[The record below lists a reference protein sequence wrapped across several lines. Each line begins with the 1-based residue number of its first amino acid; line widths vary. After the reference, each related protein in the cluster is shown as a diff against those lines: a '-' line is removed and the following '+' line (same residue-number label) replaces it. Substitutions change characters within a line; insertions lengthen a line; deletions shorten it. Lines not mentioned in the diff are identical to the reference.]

1 MAANILTIGSKFN
14 PLSFDEMAKPLIM
27 YKQEADKL
35 EEEMNKYE
43 EQGDVIGSLINP
55 TSDIEANKLY
65 TTFKNNAISATNDF
79 YNNGLNSNTRKN
91 LLNLKRNYAEN
102 MTKIQAAYAA
112 REAERKLQTEM
123 RAKDPTMMF
132 SRNANYESL
141 DSYLTGKQPTSIPVS
156 GDYLYQQGL
165 RAGAAA
171 SSRQDISVEA
181 KKELGNTYW
190 RLKTEQGFTDTEAL
204 DYMEKHPMF
213 GTIISTIKAG
223 SNIDKL
229 SPADQEIASKSIIN
243 GFLTGMTDKQDI
255 DFKPVVNV
263 KVNTGTTGTTRS
275 GDSTANFNRFE
286 RVSLPLNANN
296 ASTRELKGKISDAEF
311 AQTLEDVNGIIES
324 PETILQKKENAKEIE
339 NLRKIEEEWG
349 GIPTLA
355 STDSRWSR
363 GGNPAKLLDSNGNEI
378 PLEDIMGEKFTE
390 LSDYGKKVMI
400 GNKTKE
406 LLKAAQEYD
415 RLNKKIKTFTKES
428 KRIEE
433 LQDKY
438 GNLIPND
445 PIESIKTG
453 TQIAQNQSIQDND
466 VITFNTTSESER
478 NNILSNITNKLRL
491 LTDNDISIDKATGG
505 IFKYNSK
512 NEEYEPITEDDYNTY
527 LADKDGN
534 IDLSNFTLGFNFK
547 ALRNGNGIILTKND
561 GKEKVSFTWKGT
573 NESNFSR
580 ELEISDKFTRSFD
593 NDTKPININD
603 LNNEDLVSVLYSGIP
618 ESIKSTGK
626 SLGNGLYGYT
636 FRTNDN
642 DIIKVVYKPSNNEIV
657 QISSMYEEANGNPYS
672 STLRTST
679 LMMSALNLLE
689 SVTGSISKQK

>member
-1 MAANILTIGSKFN
+1 MAANVLTIGSKFN

-35 EEEMNKYE
+35 EEEINKYE

-102 MTKIQAAYAA
+102 MTKIQAAYSA

-123 RAKDPTMMF
+123 RAKDPTVMF

-181 KKELGNTYW
+181 KKALGNTYW
-190 RLKTEQGFTDTEAL
+190 QLKTEQGFTDTEAL
-204 DYMEKHPMF
+204 NYMEKHPMF

-255 DFKPVVNV
+255 DFKPVINV
-263 KVNTGTTGTTRS
+263 KVNTGTTGS
-275 GDSTANFNRFE
+275 GDFTTNFNRFE
-286 RVSLPLNANN
+286 RVSLPSNVNN

-311 AQTLEDVNGIIES
+311 ARNLTYVNGIIES
-324 PETILQKKENAKEIE
+324 PETQVQKGENVEILKQLQEIE
-339 NLRKIEEEWG
+339 NEWG
-349 GIPTLA
+349 GIPTLTSSDGMA
-355 STDSRWSR
+355 PSS
-363 GGNPAKLLDSNGNEI
+363 AKLIDREGNEI
-378 PLEDIMGEKFTE
+378 PLESLLDESQKN
-390 LSDYGKKVMI
+390 LSDSQKKKLI
-400 GNKTKE
+400 RSKTRE
-406 LLKAAQEYD
+406 LVAAAHKYN
-415 RLNKKIKTFTKES
+415 RLSPKIKAFSRES
-428 KRIEE
+428 QRITD

-438 GNLIPND
+438 GTLIPDD
-445 PIESIKTG
+445 PIEGIKIG
-453 TQIAQNQSIQDND
+453 TQIAQNQSILDND

-491 LTDNDISIDKATGG
+491 LTNNDVSIDKATGG

-512 NEEYEPITEDDYNTY
+512 NGEYEPITEDDYSTY

-561 GKEKVSFTWKGT
+561 GKENVSFTWKGT

-603 LNNEDLVSVLYSGIP
+603 LSNEDLVSVLYSGIP

-636 FRTNDN
+636 LRTNDN
-642 DIIKVVYKPSNNEIV
+642 DIIKVVYKPSTNEIV
-657 QISSMYEEANGNPYS
+657 QMSSMYDEASGQAHS
-672 STLRTST
+672 STLRSST

>member
-1 MAANILTIGSKFN
+1 MAANVLTIGSKFN

-35 EEEMNKYE
+35 EEEINKYE

-102 MTKIQAAYAA
+102 MTKIQAAYSA

-123 RAKDPTMMF
+123 RAKDPTVMF

-141 DSYLTGKQPTSIPVS
+141 DSYLTGNQPTSIPVS

-181 KKELGNTYW
+181 KKALGNTYW
-190 RLKTEQGFTDTEAL
+190 QLKTEQGFTDTEAL
-204 DYMEKHPMF
+204 NYMEKHPMF

-275 GDSTANFNRFE
+275 GDSTTNFNRFE
-286 RVSLPLNANN
+286 RVSLPSNVNN

-311 AQTLEDVNGIIES
+311 ARNLTYVNGIIES
-324 PETILQKKENAKEIE
+324 PETQVQKGENVEILKQLQEIE
-339 NLRKIEEEWG
+339 NEWG
-349 GIPTLA
+349 GIPTLTSSDGMA
-355 STDSRWSR
+355 PSS
-363 GGNPAKLLDSNGNEI
+363 AKLIDREGNEI
-378 PLEDIMGEKFTE
+378 PLENLLDESQKN
-390 LSDYGKKVMI
+390 LSDSQKKKLI
-400 GNKTKE
+400 RSKTRE
-406 LLKAAQEYD
+406 LVAAAHKYN
-415 RLNKKIKTFTKES
+415 RLSPKIKAFSRES
-428 KRIEE
+428 QRITD

-438 GNLIPND
+438 GTLIPDD
-445 PIESIKTG
+445 PIEGIKIG
-453 TQIAQNQSIQDND
+453 TQIAQNQSILDND

-491 LTDNDISIDKATGG
+491 LTNNDVSIDKATGG

-512 NEEYEPITEDDYNTY
+512 NGEYEPITEDDYSTY

-561 GKEKVSFTWKGT
+561 GKENVSFTWKGT

-603 LNNEDLVSVLYSGIP
+603 LSNEDLVSVLYSGIP

-636 FRTNDN
+636 LRTNDN
-642 DIIKVVYKPSNNEIV
+642 DIIKVVYKPSTNEIV
-657 QISSMYEEANGNPYS
+657 QMSSMYDEASGQAHS
-672 STLRTST
+672 STLRSST

>member
-1 MAANILTIGSKFN
+1 MAANVLTIGSKFN

-141 DSYLTGKQPTSIPVS
+141 DSYLTGKQPTFIPVS

-181 KKELGNTYW
+181 KKALGNTYW
-190 RLKTEQGFTDTEAL
+190 QLKTEQGFTDTEAL
-204 DYMEKHPMF
+204 NYMEKHPMF

-229 SPADQEIASKSIIN
+229 SPVDQEIASKSIIN

-263 KVNTGTTGTTRS
+263 KVNTGTTGSENSTT
-275 GDSTANFNRFE
+275 NFNRFE
-286 RVSLPLNANN
+286 RVSLPSNVNN
-296 ASTRELKGKISDAEF
+296 ASTRELKGKISDVDF

-324 PETILQKKENAKEIE
+324 PETILQKKENAEEIE
-339 NLRKIEEEWG
+339 KLRKIEEEWG
-349 GIPTLA
+349 GIPTLVSA
-355 STDSRWSR
+355 DSRWSR
-363 GGNPAKLLDSNGNEI
+363 SGSPAKLLDSNGNEI

-438 GNLIPND
+438 SNLIPDD
-445 PIESIKTG
+445 PIESIKIG

-561 GKEKVSFTWKGT
+561 GKENVSCTWKGT

-593 NDTKPININD
+593 NGTKPININD

-636 FRTNDN
+636 LRTNDN

>member
-1 MAANILTIGSKFN
+1 MAANVLTIGSKFN
-14 PLSFDEMAKPLIM
+14 PLSFDEIAKPLIM

-181 KKELGNTYW
+181 KKALGNTYW
-190 RLKTEQGFTDTEAL
+190 QLKTEQGFTDTEAL

-263 KVNTGTTGTTRS
+263 KVNTGTTGSGNPTT
-275 GDSTANFNRFE
+275 NFNRFE
-286 RVSLPLNANN
+286 RVSLPSNVNN

-311 AQTLEDVNGIIES
+311 ARNLTYVNGIIES
-324 PETILQKKENAKEIE
+324 PETQVQKGENVEILKQLQEIE
-339 NLRKIEEEWG
+339 NEWG
-349 GIPTLA
+349 GIPTLTSSDGMA
-355 STDSRWSR
+355 PSS
-363 GGNPAKLLDSNGNEI
+363 AKLIDREGNEI
-378 PLEDIMGEKFTE
+378 PLESLLGESQKN
-390 LSDYGKKVMI
+390 LSDSQKKKLI
-400 GNKTKE
+400 RSKTRE
-406 LLKAAQEYD
+406 LVAAAHKYN
-415 RLNKKIKTFTKES
+415 RLSPKIKAFSRES
-428 KRIEE
+428 QRITE

-438 GNLIPND
+438 GTLIPDD
-445 PIESIKTG
+445 PIESIKIG

-561 GKEKVSFTWKGT
+561 GKENVSFTWKGT

-603 LNNEDLVSVLYSGIP
+603 LSNEDLVSVLYSGIP

-636 FRTNDN
+636 LRTNDN

>member
-1 MAANILTIGSKFN
+1 MAANVLTIGSKFN

-190 RLKTEQGFTDTEAL
+190 RLKTEEGFTDTEAL
-204 DYMEKHPMF
+204 DYMENHPMF

-255 DFKPVVNV
+255 DFKPVINV
-263 KVNTGTTGTTRS
+263 KVNTGTTGSGNPTT
-275 GDSTANFNRFE
+275 NFNRFE
-286 RVSLPLNANN
+286 RVSLPSNVDN
-296 ASTRELKGKISDAEF
+296 ASTRELKEKISDVEF
-311 AQTLEDVNGIIES
+311 ARNLTYVNGIIES
-324 PETILQKKENAKEIE
+324 PETQVQKGENVEILKQLQEIE
-339 NLRKIEEEWG
+339 NEWG
-349 GIPTLA
+349 GIPTLTSSDGMA
-355 STDSRWSR
+355 PSS
-363 GGNPAKLLDSNGNEI
+363 AKLIDREGNEI
-378 PLEDIMGEKFTE
+378 PLESLLDESQKN
-390 LSDYGKKVMI
+390 LSDSQKKKLI
-400 GNKTKE
+400 RSKTRE
-406 LLKAAQEYD
+406 LVAAAHKYN
-415 RLNKKIKTFTKES
+415 RLSPKIKAFSRES
-428 KRIEE
+428 QRITE

-438 GNLIPND
+438 GALIPND
-445 PIESIKTG
+445 PIESIKIG

-491 LTDNDISIDKATGG
+491 LTNNDTSIEKATGG

-561 GKEKVSFTWKGT
+561 GKENVSFTWKGT

-603 LNNEDLVSVLYSGIP
+603 LNNEDLVSVLRSGIP

-636 FRTNDN
+636 LRTNDN

>member
-1 MAANILTIGSKFN
+1 MAANVLTIGSKFN

-35 EEEMNKYE
+35 EEEINKYE

-102 MTKIQAAYAA
+102 MTKIQAAYSA

-123 RAKDPTMMF
+123 RAKDPTVMF

-181 KKELGNTYW
+181 KKALGNTYW
-190 RLKTEQGFTDTEAL
+190 QLKTEQGFTDTEAL
-204 DYMEKHPMF
+204 NYMEKHPMF

-263 KVNTGTTGTTRS
+263 KVNTGTTGSGNSTT
-275 GDSTANFNRFE
+275 NFNRFE
-286 RVSLPLNANN
+286 RVSLPSDVNN

-311 AQTLEDVNGIIES
+311 ARNLTYVNGIIES
-324 PETILQKKENAKEIE
+324 PETQVQKGENVEILKQLQEIE
-339 NLRKIEEEWG
+339 NEWG
-349 GIPTLA
+349 GIPTLTSSDGMA
-355 STDSRWSR
+355 PSS
-363 GGNPAKLLDSNGNEI
+363 AKLIDREGNEI
-378 PLEDIMGEKFTE
+378 PLESLLDESQKN
-390 LSDYGKKVMI
+390 LSDSQKKKLI
-400 GNKTKE
+400 RSKTRE
-406 LLKAAQEYD
+406 LVAAAHKYN
-415 RLNKKIKTFTKES
+415 RLSPKIKAFSRES
-428 KRIEE
+428 QRITD

-438 GNLIPND
+438 GTLIPND
-445 PIESIKTG
+445 PIEGIKIG
-453 TQIAQNQSIQDND
+453 TQIAQNQSIKDND
-466 VITFNTTSESER
+466 VIIFNTTSESER

-491 LTDNDISIDKATGG
+491 LTNNDVSIDKATGG

-512 NEEYEPITEDDYNTY
+512 NEEYEPITEDDYSTY

-561 GKEKVSFTWKGT
+561 GKENVSFTWKGT

-603 LNNEDLVSVLYSGIP
+603 LSNEDLVSVLYSGIP

-636 FRTNDN
+636 LRTNDN

-657 QISSMYEEANGNPYS
+657 QISSMYEEAKGQPYS

>member
-1 MAANILTIGSKFN
+1 MAANVLTIGSKFN

-43 EQGDVIGSLINP
+43 EQGDAIGSLINP

-132 SRNANYESL
+132 SKNANYESL

-165 RAGAAA
+165 RAGASA

-181 KKELGNTYW
+181 KKALGNTYW
-190 RLKTEQGFTDTEAL
+190 QLKTDQGFTDTEAL
-204 DYMEKHPMF
+204 NYMEKDPMF

-255 DFKPVVNV
+255 DFKPVINV
-263 KVNTGTTGTTRS
+263 KVNTGTTGSGNPTT
-275 GDSTANFNRFE
+275 NFNRFE

-296 ASTRELKGKISDAEF
+296 ASTRELKEKISDVEF

-428 KRIEE
+428 KRIEG

-438 GNLIPND
+438 GNLIPDD

-491 LTDNDISIDKATGG
+491 LTNNDISIDKATGG

-561 GKEKVSFTWKGT
+561 GKENVSFTWKGT

-603 LNNEDLVSVLYSGIP
+603 LNNEDLVSVLRSGIP

-636 FRTNDN
+636 LRTNDN

>member
-1 MAANILTIGSKFN
+1 MAANVLTIGSKFN

-181 KKELGNTYW
+181 KKALGNTYW
-190 RLKTEQGFTDTEAL
+190 QLKTEQGFTDTEAL
-204 DYMEKHPMF
+204 NYMEKHPMF

-229 SPADQEIASKSIIN
+229 SPVDQEIASKSIIN

-275 GDSTANFNRFE
+275 GDSTTNFNRFE
-286 RVSLPLNANN
+286 RVSLPLDVNN
-296 ASTRELKGKISDAEF
+296 ASTRELKEKISDVDF

-324 PETILQKKENAKEIE
+324 PETILQKKENAEEIE
-339 NLRKIEEEWG
+339 KLRKIEEEWG

-355 STDSRWSR
+355 SADSRWSR
-363 GGNPAKLLDSNGNEI
+363 SGSPAKLLDSNGNEV

-438 GNLIPND
+438 SNLIPDD
-445 PIESIKTG
+445 PIESIKIG
-453 TQIAQNQSIQDND
+453 TQIAQNQSVQDND

-491 LTDNDISIDKATGG
+491 LTNNDISIEKATGG

-561 GKEKVSFTWKGT
+561 GKENVSFTWKGT

-593 NDTKPININD
+593 NGTKPININD

-636 FRTNDN
+636 LRTNDN

>member
-1 MAANILTIGSKFN
+1 MAANVLTIGSKFN

-35 EEEMNKYE
+35 EEEINKYE

-141 DSYLTGKQPTSIPVS
+141 DSYLTGNQPTSIPVS

-181 KKELGNTYW
+181 KKALGNTYW
-190 RLKTEQGFTDTEAL
+190 QLKTEQGFTDTEAL
-204 DYMEKHPMF
+204 NYMEKHPMF

-255 DFKPVVNV
+255 DFKPVINV
-263 KVNTGTTGTTRS
+263 KVNTGTTGSENSTT
-275 GDSTANFNRFE
+275 NFNRFE
-286 RVSLPLNANN
+286 RVSLPSNVNN

-311 AQTLEDVNGIIES
+311 ARNLTYVNGIIES
-324 PETILQKKENAKEIE
+324 PETQVQKGENVEILKQLQEIE
-339 NLRKIEEEWG
+339 NEWG
-349 GIPTLA
+349 GIPTLTSSDGMA
-355 STDSRWSR
+355 PSS
-363 GGNPAKLLDSNGNEI
+363 AKLIDREGNEI
-378 PLEDIMGEKFTE
+378 PLESLLDESQKN
-390 LSDYGKKVMI
+390 LSDSQKKKLI
-400 GNKTKE
+400 RSKTRE
-406 LLKAAQEYD
+406 LVAAAHKYN
-415 RLNKKIKTFTKES
+415 RLSPKIKAFSRES
-428 KRIEE
+428 QRITD

-438 GNLIPND
+438 GTLIPDD
-445 PIESIKTG
+445 PIEGIKIG
-453 TQIAQNQSIQDND
+453 TQIAQNQSILDND

-491 LTDNDISIDKATGG
+491 LTNNDVSIDKATGG

-512 NEEYEPITEDDYNTY
+512 NGEYEPITEDDYSTY

-561 GKEKVSFTWKGT
+561 GKENVSFTWKGT

-618 ESIKSTGK
+618 ESIKSIGK

-636 FRTNDN
+636 LRTNDN
-642 DIIKVVYKPSNNEIV
+642 DIIKVVYKPSTNEIV
-657 QISSMYEEANGNPYS
+657 QMSSMYDEASGQAHS
-672 STLRTST
+672 STLRSST

>member
-1 MAANILTIGSKFN
+1 MAANVLTIGSKFN

-123 RAKDPTMMF
+123 RAKDPTVMF

-181 KKELGNTYW
+181 KKALGNTYW
-190 RLKTEQGFTDTEAL
+190 QLKTEQGFTDTEAL
-204 DYMEKHPMF
+204 NYMEKHPMF

-255 DFKPVVNV
+255 DFKPVINV
-263 KVNTGTTGTTRS
+263 KVNTGTTGSGNPTT
-275 GDSTANFNRFE
+275 NFNRFE
-286 RVSLPLNANN
+286 RVSLPSNANN
-296 ASTRELKGKISDAEF
+296 ASTRELKEKISDVDF

-324 PETILQKKENAKEIE
+324 PETILQKKENAEEIE
-339 NLRKIEEEWG
+339 KLRKIEEEWG
-349 GIPTLA
+349 GIPTLVSA
-355 STDSRWSR
+355 DSRWSR
-363 GGNPAKLLDSNGNEI
+363 SGSPAKLLDSNGNEI

-445 PIESIKTG
+445 PIESIKIG

-491 LTDNDISIDKATGG
+491 LTNNDISIEKATGG

-561 GKEKVSFTWKGT
+561 GKENVSFTWKGT

-593 NDTKPININD
+593 NGTKPININD

-636 FRTNDN
+636 LRTNDN

>member
-1 MAANILTIGSKFN
+1 MAANVLTIGSKFN

-65 TTFKNNAISATNDF
+65 TAFKNNAISATNDF

-123 RAKDPTMMF
+123 RAKDPTVMF

-181 KKELGNTYW
+181 KKALGNTYW
-190 RLKTEQGFTDTEAL
+190 QLKTEEGFTDTEAL
-204 DYMEKHPMF
+204 NYMENDPMF

-229 SPADQEIASKSIIN
+229 SPVDQEIASKSIIN

-275 GDSTANFNRFE
+275 GDSTTNFNRFE
-286 RVSLPLNANN
+286 RVLLPSNVNN

-311 AQTLEDVNGIIES
+311 ARNLTYVNGIIES
-324 PETILQKKENAKEIE
+324 PETQVQKGENVEILKQLQEIE
-339 NLRKIEEEWG
+339 NEWG
-349 GIPTLA
+349 GIPTLTSSDGMA
-355 STDSRWSR
+355 PSS
-363 GGNPAKLLDSNGNEI
+363 AKLIDREGNEI
-378 PLEDIMGEKFTE
+378 PLESLLDESQKN
-390 LSDYGKKVMI
+390 LSDSQKKKLI
-400 GNKTKE
+400 KSKTRE
-406 LLKAAQEYD
+406 LVAAAHKYN
-415 RLNKKIKTFTKES
+415 RLSPKIKAFSRES
-428 KRIEE
+428 QRISD

-438 GNLIPND
+438 GTLIPND
-445 PIESIKTG
+445 PIESIKIG

-491 LTDNDISIDKATGG
+491 LTNNDISIDKATGG

-512 NEEYEPITEDDYNTY
+512 NEEYEPITEDDYSTY

-561 GKEKVSFTWKGT
+561 GKESVSFTWKGT

-603 LNNEDLVSVLYSGIP
+603 LSNEDLVSVLYSGIP

-636 FRTNDN
+636 LRTNDN

-657 QISSMYEEANGNPYS
+657 QISSMYEEANGQPYS

>member
-1 MAANILTIGSKFN
+1 MAANVLTIGSKFN

-55 TSDIEANKLY
+55 ISDIEANKLY

-102 MTKIQAAYAA
+102 MTKIQAAYSA

-123 RAKDPTMMF
+123 RAKDPTVMF

-181 KKELGNTYW
+181 KKALGNTYW
-190 RLKTEQGFTDTEAL
+190 QLKTEQGFTDTEAL
-204 DYMEKHPMF
+204 NYMENDPMF

-243 GFLTGMTDKQDI
+243 GFLTGMTNKQDI
-255 DFKPVVNV
+255 DFKPVINV
-263 KVNTGTTGTTRS
+263 KVNTGTTGTTGS
-275 GDSTANFNRFE
+275 GNSTTNFNRFE
-286 RVSLPLNANN
+286 RVSLPSDVND
-296 ASTRELKGKISDAEF
+296 ASTRELKGKISDVEF

-324 PETILQKKENAKEIE
+324 PETILQKKENAEEIE
-339 NLRKIEEEWG
+339 RLRKIEEEWG

-355 STDSRWSR
+355 SNDPKWNRSDS
-363 GGNPAKLLDSNGNEI
+363 PAKLLDSNGNEI
-378 PLEDIMGEKFTE
+378 PLEDIIGEKFTE

-428 KRIEE
+428 KRIED

-438 GNLIPND
+438 GTLIPDD
-445 PIESIKTG
+445 PIEGIKIG
-453 TQIAQNQSIQDND
+453 TQISQNQSTLDND

-478 NNILSNITNKLRL
+478 NNILSNLTNKLRL
-491 LTDNDISIDKATGG
+491 LTDNDVSIDKATGG

-512 NEEYEPITEDDYNTY
+512 NGKYEPITEDDYNTY

-547 ALRNGNGIILTKND
+547 ALRNGNGITLTKND
-561 GKEKVSFTWKGT
+561 GIENVSFTWKGT

-593 NDTKPININD
+593 NDIKPININD
-603 LNNEDLVSVLYSGIP
+603 LSNEDLVSVLYSGIP

-636 FRTNDN
+636 LRTNDN

-657 QISSMYEEANGNPYS
+657 QISSMYEEAKGQPYS

>member
-1 MAANILTIGSKFN
+1 MAANVLTIGSKFN

-55 TSDIEANKLY
+55 ISDIEANKLY

-102 MTKIQAAYAA
+102 MTKIQAAYSA

-123 RAKDPTMMF
+123 RAKDPTVMF

-165 RAGAAA
+165 RAGVAA

-181 KKELGNTYW
+181 KKALGNTYW
-190 RLKTEQGFTDTEAL
+190 QLKTEQGFTDTEAL
-204 DYMEKHPMF
+204 NYMEKHPMF

-255 DFKPVVNV
+255 DFKPVINV
-263 KVNTGTTGTTRS
+263 KVNTGTTGSGNPTT
-275 GDSTANFNRFE
+275 NFNRFE
-286 RVSLPLNANN
+286 RVSLPSDVNN

-311 AQTLEDVNGIIES
+311 ARNLTYVNGIIES
-324 PETILQKKENAKEIE
+324 PETQVQKGENVEILKQLQEIE
-339 NLRKIEEEWG
+339 NEWG
-349 GIPTLA
+349 GIPTLTSSDGMA
-355 STDSRWSR
+355 PSS
-363 GGNPAKLLDSNGNEI
+363 AKLIDREGNEI
-378 PLEDIMGEKFTE
+378 PLESLLDESQKD
-390 LSDYGKKVMI
+390 LSDSQKKKLI
-400 GNKTKE
+400 RSKTRE
-406 LLKAAQEYD
+406 LVAAAHKYN
-415 RLNKKIKTFTKES
+415 RLSPKIKAFSRES
-428 KRIEE
+428 QRITD

-438 GNLIPND
+438 GTLIPDD
-445 PIESIKTG
+445 PIEGIKIG
-453 TQIAQNQSIQDND
+453 TQIAQNQSILDND

-491 LTDNDISIDKATGG
+491 LTNNDVSIDKATGG

-512 NEEYEPITEDDYNTY
+512 NGKYEPITEDDYSTY

-561 GKEKVSFTWKGT
+561 GKENVSFTWKGT

-636 FRTNDN
+636 LRTNDN
-642 DIIKVVYKPSNNEIV
+642 DIIKVVYKPSTNEIV
-657 QISSMYEEANGNPYS
+657 QMSSMYDEASGQAHS
-672 STLRTST
+672 STLRSST

>member
-1 MAANILTIGSKFN
+1 MAANVLTIGSKFN

-171 SSRQDISVEA
+171 SSRQDIAVEA
-181 KKELGNTYW
+181 KKALGNTYW
-190 RLKTEQGFTDTEAL
+190 QLKTEQGFTDTEAL
-204 DYMEKHPMF
+204 NYMEKHPMF

-229 SPADQEIASKSIIN
+229 SPVDQEIASKSIIN

-263 KVNTGTTGTTRS
+263 KVNTGTTRS
-275 GDSTANFNRFE
+275 GDSTTNFNRFE
-286 RVSLPLNANN
+286 RVSLPSDVNN
-296 ASTRELKGKISDAEF
+296 ASTRELKGKISDVDF

-324 PETILQKKENAKEIE
+324 PETILQKKENAEEIE

-349 GIPTLA
+349 GIPTLVSA
-355 STDSRWSR
+355 DSRWSKS
-363 GGNPAKLLDSNGNEI
+363 GNPAKLLDSNGNEI

-400 GNKTKE
+400 GNKAKE

-438 GNLIPND
+438 SALIPDD
-445 PIESIKTG
+445 PIESIKIG
-453 TQIAQNQSIQDND
+453 TQIEQNQSIQDND

-491 LTDNDISIDKATGG
+491 LTDNDTSIDKATGG

-512 NEEYEPITEDDYNTY
+512 NGKYEPITDDDYSTY

-561 GKEKVSFTWKGT
+561 GKENVSFTWKGT

-593 NDTKPININD
+593 NGTKPININD

-636 FRTNDN
+636 LRTNDN

>member
-1 MAANILTIGSKFN
+1 MAANVLTIGSKFN

-35 EEEMNKYE
+35 EEEINKYE

-102 MTKIQAAYAA
+102 MTKIQAAYSA

-123 RAKDPTMMF
+123 RAKDPTVMF

-141 DSYLTGKQPTSIPVS
+141 DSYLTGNQPTSIPVS

-181 KKELGNTYW
+181 KKALGNTYW
-190 RLKTEQGFTDTEAL
+190 QLKTEQGFTDTEAL
-204 DYMEKHPMF
+204 NYMEKHPMF

-263 KVNTGTTGTTRS
+263 KVNTGTTGSGNSTT
-275 GDSTANFNRFE
+275 NFNRFE
-286 RVSLPLNANN
+286 RVLLPSNVNN

-311 AQTLEDVNGIIES
+311 ARNLTYVNGIIES
-324 PETILQKKENAKEIE
+324 PETQVQKGENVEILKQLQEIE
-339 NLRKIEEEWG
+339 NEWG
-349 GIPTLA
+349 GIPTLTSSDGMA
-355 STDSRWSR
+355 PSS
-363 GGNPAKLLDSNGNEI
+363 AKLIDREGNEI
-378 PLEDIMGEKFTE
+378 PLESLLDESQKN
-390 LSDYGKKVMI
+390 LSDSQKKKLI
-400 GNKTKE
+400 RSKTRE
-406 LLKAAQEYD
+406 LVAAAHKYN
-415 RLNKKIKTFTKES
+415 RLSPKIKAFSRES
-428 KRIEE
+428 QRITD

-438 GNLIPND
+438 GTLIPDD
-445 PIESIKTG
+445 PIEGIKIG
-453 TQIAQNQSIQDND
+453 TQIAQNQSILDND

-491 LTDNDISIDKATGG
+491 LTNNDVSIDKATGG

-512 NEEYEPITEDDYNTY
+512 NGKYEPITEDDYSTY

-561 GKEKVSFTWKGT
+561 GKENVSFTWKGT

-603 LNNEDLVSVLYSGIP
+603 LSNEDLVSVLYSGIP

-636 FRTNDN
+636 LRTNDN

>member
-1 MAANILTIGSKFN
+1 MAANVLTIGSKFN

-181 KKELGNTYW
+181 KKALGNTYW
-190 RLKTEQGFTDTEAL
+190 QLKTEQGFTDTEAL
-204 DYMEKHPMF
+204 DYMEKDPMF

-229 SPADQEIASKSIIN
+229 SPVDQEIASKSIIN

-255 DFKPVVNV
+255 DFKPVINV
-263 KVNTGTTGTTRS
+263 KVNTGTNGSGNPTT
-275 GDSTANFNRFE
+275 NFNRFE
-286 RVSLPLNANN
+286 RVSLPSDADN
-296 ASTRELKGKISDAEF
+296 ASTRELKGKISDVDF

-324 PETILQKKENAKEIE
+324 PETILQKKENAEAIE
-339 NLRKIEEEWG
+339 KLRKIEGEWG

-355 STDSRWSR
+355 SADSRWSR
-363 GGNPAKLLDSNGNEI
+363 SGSPAKLLDSNGNEI

-438 GNLIPND
+438 GNLIPDD

-453 TQIAQNQSIQDND
+453 TQIAQNQSIKDND
-466 VITFNTTSESER
+466 VIVFNTTSESER

-491 LTDNDISIDKATGG
+491 LTDNDISIEKATGG

-561 GKEKVSFTWKGT
+561 GKENVSFTWKGT

-636 FRTNDN
+636 LRTNDN

>member
-1 MAANILTIGSKFN
+1 MAANVLTIGSKFN

-102 MTKIQAAYAA
+102 MTKIQAAYSA

-123 RAKDPTMMF
+123 RAKDPTVMF

-165 RAGAAA
+165 RAGVAA

-181 KKELGNTYW
+181 KKALGNTYW
-190 RLKTEQGFTDTEAL
+190 QLKTEQGFTDTEAL
-204 DYMEKHPMF
+204 NYMEKHPMF

-255 DFKPVVNV
+255 DFKPVINV
-263 KVNTGTTGTTRS
+263 KVNTGTTGSGNSTT
-275 GDSTANFNRFE
+275 NFNRFE
-286 RVSLPLNANN
+286 RVSLPSDVNN

-311 AQTLEDVNGIIES
+311 ARNLTYVNGIIES
-324 PETILQKKENAKEIE
+324 PETQVQKGENVEILKQLQEIE
-339 NLRKIEEEWG
+339 NEWG
-349 GIPTLA
+349 GIPTLTSSDGMA
-355 STDSRWSR
+355 PSS
-363 GGNPAKLLDSNGNEI
+363 AKLIDREGNEI
-378 PLEDIMGEKFTE
+378 PLESLLDESQKD
-390 LSDYGKKVMI
+390 LSDSQKKKLI
-400 GNKTKE
+400 RSKTRE
-406 LLKAAQEYD
+406 LVAAAHKYN
-415 RLNKKIKTFTKES
+415 RLSPKIKAFSRES
-428 KRIEE
+428 QRITD

-438 GNLIPND
+438 GTLIPDD
-445 PIESIKTG
+445 PIEGIKIG
-453 TQIAQNQSIQDND
+453 TQIAQNQSILDND

-491 LTDNDISIDKATGG
+491 LTNNDVSIDKATGG

-512 NEEYEPITEDDYNTY
+512 NGKYEPITEDDYSTY

-561 GKEKVSFTWKGT
+561 GKENVSFTWKGT

-636 FRTNDN
+636 LRTNDN
-642 DIIKVVYKPSNNEIV
+642 DIIKVVYKPSTNEIV
-657 QISSMYEEANGNPYS
+657 QMSSMYDEASGQAHS
-672 STLRTST
+672 STLRSST

>member
-1 MAANILTIGSKFN
+1 MAANVLTIGSKFN

-55 TSDIEANKLY
+55 ISDIEANKLY

-102 MTKIQAAYAA
+102 MTKIQAAYSA

-123 RAKDPTMMF
+123 RAKDPTVMF

-165 RAGAAA
+165 RAGAST

-181 KKELGNTYW
+181 KKALGNTYW
-190 RLKTEQGFTDTEAL
+190 QLKTDQGFTDTEAL
-204 DYMEKHPMF
+204 NYMEKHPMF

-263 KVNTGTTGTTRS
+263 KVNTGTTGTTGS
-275 GDSTANFNRFE
+275 GNSTTNFNRFE
-286 RVSLPLNANN
+286 RVSLPSDVNN

-311 AQTLEDVNGIIES
+311 ARNLTYVNGIIES
-324 PETILQKKENAKEIE
+324 PETQVQKGENVEILKQLQEIE
-339 NLRKIEEEWG
+339 NEWG
-349 GIPTLA
+349 GIPTLTSSDGMA
-355 STDSRWSR
+355 PSS
-363 GGNPAKLLDSNGNEI
+363 AKLIDREGNEI
-378 PLEDIMGEKFTE
+378 PLESLLDESQKD
-390 LSDYGKKVMI
+390 LSDSQKKKLI
-400 GNKTKE
+400 RSKTRE
-406 LLKAAQEYD
+406 LVAAAHKYN
-415 RLNKKIKTFTKES
+415 RLSPKIKSFSRES
-428 KRIEE
+428 QRITD

-438 GNLIPND
+438 GTLIPDD
-445 PIESIKTG
+445 PIEGIKIG
-453 TQIAQNQSIQDND
+453 TQIAQNQSILDND

-478 NNILSNITNKLRL
+478 NNILSNLTNKLRL
-491 LTDNDISIDKATGG
+491 LTDNDVSIDKATGG

-512 NEEYEPITEDDYNTY
+512 NGEYEPITEDDYSTY

-561 GKEKVSFTWKGT
+561 GKENVSFTWKGT

-603 LNNEDLVSVLYSGIP
+603 LSNEDLVSVLYSGIP

-636 FRTNDN
+636 LRTNDN
-642 DIIKVVYKPSNNEIV
+642 DIIKVVYKPSTNEIV
-657 QISSMYEEANGNPYS
+657 QMSSMYDEASGQAHS
-672 STLRTST
+672 STLRSST

>member
-1 MAANILTIGSKFN
+1 MAANVLTIGSKFN

-165 RAGAAA
+165 RSGAAA

-190 RLKTEQGFTDTEAL
+190 RLKTDQGFTDTEAL
-204 DYMEKHPMF
+204 DYMEKDPMF

-255 DFKPVVNV
+255 DFKPVINV
-263 KVNTGTTGTTRS
+263 KVNTGTTGSGKSTTNS
-275 GDSTANFNRFE
+275 NRFE
-286 RVSLPLNANN
+286 RVSLPSDVDS
-296 ASTRELKGKISDAEF
+296 ASTRELREKISDVEF

-324 PETILQKKENAKEIE
+324 PETILQKKENAEEIE
-339 NLRKIEEEWG
+339 KLRKIGEEWG
-349 GIPTLA
+349 GIPTLVSA
-355 STDSRWSR
+355 DSRWSR

-438 GNLIPND
+438 GNLIPDD
-445 PIESIKTG
+445 PIEGIKIG

-466 VITFNTTSESER
+466 AITFNTTSESER

-491 LTDNDISIDKATGG
+491 LTDNDISIEKATGG
-505 IFKYNSK
+505 IFKYNSE
-512 NEEYEPITEDDYNTY
+512 NGEYEPITEDDYNTY

-534 IDLSNFTLGFNFK
+534 IDLSNFTLSFNFK

-561 GKEKVSFTWKGT
+561 GKENVSFTWKGT

-580 ELEISDKFTRSFD
+580 ELGISDKFTRSFD

-636 FRTNDN
+636 LRTNDN

-657 QISSMYEEANGNPYS
+657 QISSMYEEAYGNPYS

-679 LMMSALNLLE
+679 LMRSALNLLE

>member
-1 MAANILTIGSKFN
+1 MAANVLTIGSKFN

-43 EQGDVIGSLINP
+43 EQGDAIGSLINP

-102 MTKIQAAYAA
+102 MTKIQAAYSA

-123 RAKDPTMMF
+123 RAKDPTIMF

-229 SPADQEIASKSIIN
+229 SPADQEIASNSIIN

-255 DFKPVVNV
+255 DLKPVVNV
-263 KVNTGTTGTTRS
+263 KVNTGTTGSGNPTT
-275 GDSTANFNRFE
+275 NFNRFE
-286 RVSLPLNANN
+286 RVSLPSKVDN
-296 ASTRELKGKISDAEF
+296 ASTRELKEKISDVEF

-363 GGNPAKLLDSNGNEI
+363 SGNPAKLLDSNGNEI

-491 LTDNDISIDKATGG
+491 LTNNDISIEKATGG

-512 NEEYEPITEDDYNTY
+512 NGEYEPITEDDYNTY

-561 GKEKVSFTWKGT
+561 GKENVSFTWKGT

-580 ELEISDKFTRSFD
+580 ELEISDKFTKSFD

>member
-1 MAANILTIGSKFN
+1 MAANVLTIGSKFN

-35 EEEMNKYE
+35 EEEINKYE

-102 MTKIQAAYAA
+102 MTKIQAAYSA

-123 RAKDPTMMF
+123 RAKDPTVMF

-165 RAGAAA
+165 RAGAST

-181 KKELGNTYW
+181 KKALGNTYW
-190 RLKTEQGFTDTEAL
+190 QLKTDQGFTDTEAL
-204 DYMEKHPMF
+204 NYMENDPMF

-243 GFLTGMTDKQDI
+243 GFLTGMTNKQDI
-255 DFKPVVNV
+255 DFKPVINV
-263 KVNTGTTGTTRS
+263 KVNTGTTGKTGS
-275 GDSTANFNRFE
+275 GDFNRFE
-286 RVSLPLNANN
+286 RVSLPSDVND
-296 ASTRELKGKISDAEF
+296 ASTRELKGKISDVEF

-324 PETILQKKENAKEIE
+324 PETILQKKENAEEIE
-339 NLRKIEEEWG
+339 RLRKIEEEWG

-355 STDSRWSR
+355 SNDPKWNRSDS
-363 GGNPAKLLDSNGNEI
+363 PAKLLDSNGNEI

-438 GNLIPND
+438 GNLIPDD
-445 PIESIKTG
+445 PIKGIKIG
-453 TQIAQNQSIQDND
+453 TQIAQNQSILDND

-478 NNILSNITNKLRL
+478 NNILSNLTNKLRL
-491 LTDNDISIDKATGG
+491 LTDNDVSIDKATGG

-512 NEEYEPITEDDYNTY
+512 NGKYEPITEDDYNTY

-561 GKEKVSFTWKGT
+561 GIENVSFTWKGT

-580 ELEISDKFTRSFD
+580 ELEISDKFTMSFD

-603 LNNEDLVSVLYSGIP
+603 LSNEDLVSVLRSGIP

-636 FRTNDN
+636 LRTNDN
-642 DIIKVVYKPSNNEIV
+642 DIIKVVYKPSTNKIV
-657 QISSMYEEANGNPYS
+657 QMSSMYDEASGQAHS
-672 STLRTST
+672 STLRSST

>member
-1 MAANILTIGSKFN
+1 MAANVLTIGSKFN
-14 PLSFDEMAKPLIM
+14 PLSFDEIAKPLIM

-55 TSDIEANKLY
+55 ASDIEANKLY

-190 RLKTEQGFTDTEAL
+190 RLKTEEGFTDTEAL
-204 DYMEKHPMF
+204 DYMENHPMF

-255 DFKPVVNV
+255 DFKPVINV
-263 KVNTGTTGTTRS
+263 KVNTGTTGSGNPTT
-275 GDSTANFNRFE
+275 NFNRFE
-286 RVSLPLNANN
+286 RVSLPSNVDN
-296 ASTRELKGKISDAEF
+296 ASTRELKEKISDVEF

-324 PETILQKKENAKEIE
+324 PETILQKKENAEEIE
-339 NLRKIEEEWG
+339 RLRKIEEEWG

-415 RLNKKIKTFTKES
+415 RLNKKIKSFTKES

-438 GNLIPND
+438 GTLIPDD
-445 PIESIKTG
+445 PIESIKIG

-478 NNILSNITNKLRL
+478 NNILSNLTNKLRL
-491 LTDNDISIDKATGG
+491 LTDNDISIEKATGG

-547 ALRNGNGIILTKND
+547 ALRNGNGITLTKND
-561 GKEKVSFTWKGT
+561 GKENVSFTWKGT

-603 LNNEDLVSVLYSGIP
+603 LNNEDLVSVLRSGIP

-636 FRTNDN
+636 LRTNDN

>member
-1 MAANILTIGSKFN
+1 MAANVLTIGSKFN

-35 EEEMNKYE
+35 EEEINKYE

-102 MTKIQAAYAA
+102 MTKIQAAYSA

-123 RAKDPTMMF
+123 RAKDPTVMF

-181 KKELGNTYW
+181 KKALGNTYW
-190 RLKTEQGFTDTEAL
+190 QLKTEQGFTDTEAL
-204 DYMEKHPMF
+204 NYMEKHPMF

-263 KVNTGTTGTTRS
+263 KVNTGTTGS
-275 GDSTANFNRFE
+275 GDFTTNFNRFE
-286 RVSLPLNANN
+286 RVSLPSNVNN

-311 AQTLEDVNGIIES
+311 ARNLTYVNGIIES
-324 PETILQKKENAKEIE
+324 PETQVQKGENVEILKQLQEIE
-339 NLRKIEEEWG
+339 NEWG
-349 GIPTLA
+349 GIPTLTSSDGMA
-355 STDSRWSR
+355 PSS
-363 GGNPAKLLDSNGNEI
+363 AKLIDREGNEI
-378 PLEDIMGEKFTE
+378 PLESLLDESQKN
-390 LSDYGKKVMI
+390 LSDSQKKKLI
-400 GNKTKE
+400 RSKTRE
-406 LLKAAQEYD
+406 LVAAAHKYN
-415 RLNKKIKTFTKES
+415 RLSPKIKAFSRES
-428 KRIEE
+428 QRITD

-438 GNLIPND
+438 GTLIPDD
-445 PIESIKTG
+445 PIEGIKIG
-453 TQIAQNQSIQDND
+453 TQIAQNQSILDND

-491 LTDNDISIDKATGG
+491 LTNNDVSIDKATGG

-512 NEEYEPITEDDYNTY
+512 NGEYEPITEDDYSTY

-561 GKEKVSFTWKGT
+561 GKENVSFTWKGT

-603 LNNEDLVSVLYSGIP
+603 LSNEDLVSVLYSGIP

-636 FRTNDN
+636 LRTNDN
-642 DIIKVVYKPSNNEIV
+642 DIIKVVYKPSTNEIV
-657 QISSMYEEANGNPYS
+657 QMSSMYDEASGQAHS
-672 STLRTST
+672 STLRSST

>member
-1 MAANILTIGSKFN
+1 MAANVLTIGSKFN

-35 EEEMNKYE
+35 EEEINKYE

-102 MTKIQAAYAA
+102 MTKIQAAYSA

-123 RAKDPTMMF
+123 RAKDPTVMF

-141 DSYLTGKQPTSIPVS
+141 DSYLTGNQPTSIPVS

-181 KKELGNTYW
+181 KKALGNTYW
-190 RLKTEQGFTDTEAL
+190 QLKTEQGFTDTEAL
-204 DYMEKHPMF
+204 NYMEKHPMF

-263 KVNTGTTGTTRS
+263 KVNTGTTGSGNSTT
-275 GDSTANFNRFE
+275 NFNRFE
-286 RVSLPLNANN
+286 RVSLPSDVNN

-311 AQTLEDVNGIIES
+311 ARNLTYVNGIIES
-324 PETILQKKENAKEIE
+324 PETQVQKGENVEILKQLQEIE
-339 NLRKIEEEWG
+339 NEWG
-349 GIPTLA
+349 GIPTLTSSDGMA
-355 STDSRWSR
+355 PSS
-363 GGNPAKLLDSNGNEI
+363 AKLIDREGNEI
-378 PLEDIMGEKFTE
+378 PLESLLDESQKN
-390 LSDYGKKVMI
+390 LSDSQKKRLI
-400 GNKTKE
+400 RSKTRE
-406 LLKAAQEYD
+406 LVAAAHKYN
-415 RLNKKIKTFTKES
+415 RLSPKIKAFSRES
-428 KRIEE
+428 QRITD

-438 GNLIPND
+438 GTLIPDD
-445 PIESIKTG
+445 PIEGIKIG
-453 TQIAQNQSIQDND
+453 TQIAQNQSILDND

-491 LTDNDISIDKATGG
+491 LTNNDVSIDKATGG

-512 NEEYEPITEDDYNTY
+512 NGKYEPITEDDYSTY

-561 GKEKVSFTWKGT
+561 GKENVSFTWKGT

-636 FRTNDN
+636 LRTNDN

>member
-1 MAANILTIGSKFN
+1 MAANVLTIGSKFN
-14 PLSFDEMAKPLIM
+14 PLSFDELAKPLIM

-43 EQGDVIGSLINP
+43 EQGDAIGSLINP

-102 MTKIQAAYAA
+102 MTKIQAAYSA

-213 GTIISTIKAG
+213 GTIISTIKDG

-255 DFKPVVNV
+255 DFKPIVNV
-263 KVNTGTTGTTRS
+263 KVNTGTTGSGNPTT
-275 GDSTANFNRFE
+275 NFNRFE

-415 RLNKKIKTFTKES
+415 RLNKKIKIFTKES

-445 PIESIKTG
+445 SIESIKTG

-561 GKEKVSFTWKGT
+561 GKENVSFTWKGT

-636 FRTNDN
+636 LRTNDN

>member
-1 MAANILTIGSKFN
+1 MAANVLTIGSKFN

-35 EEEMNKYE
+35 EEEINKYE

-102 MTKIQAAYAA
+102 MTKIQAAYSA

-123 RAKDPTMMF
+123 RAKDPTVMF
-132 SRNANYESL
+132 SRNADYESL

-181 KKELGNTYW
+181 KKALGNTYW
-190 RLKTEQGFTDTEAL
+190 QLKAEQGFTDTEAL
-204 DYMEKHPMF
+204 NYMEKHPMF

-263 KVNTGTTGTTRS
+263 KVNTGTTGS
-275 GDSTANFNRFE
+275 GDFTTNFNRFE
-286 RVSLPLNANN
+286 RVSLPSDVNN
-296 ASTRELKGKISDAEF
+296 ASTRELKGKISDAKF
-311 AQTLEDVNGIIES
+311 ARNLTYVNGIIES
-324 PETILQKKENAKEIE
+324 PETQVQKGENVEILKQLQEIE
-339 NLRKIEEEWG
+339 NEWG
-349 GIPTLA
+349 GIPTLT
-355 STDSRWSR
+355 SSDGMSPSS
-363 GGNPAKLLDSNGNEI
+363 AKLIDREGNEI
-378 PLEDIMGEKFTE
+378 PLESLLDESQKN
-390 LSDYGKKVMI
+390 LSDSQKKKLI
-400 GNKTKE
+400 RSKTRE
-406 LLKAAQEYD
+406 LVAAAHKYN
-415 RLNKKIKTFTKES
+415 RLSPKIKAFSRES
-428 KRIEE
+428 QRITD

-438 GNLIPND
+438 GTLIPDD
-445 PIESIKTG
+445 PIEGIKIG
-453 TQIAQNQSIQDND
+453 TQIAQNQSTLDND

-491 LTDNDISIDKATGG
+491 LTNNDVSIDKATGG

-512 NEEYEPITEDDYNTY
+512 NGKYEPITEDDYSTY

-561 GKEKVSFTWKGT
+561 GKENVSFTWKGT

-603 LNNEDLVSVLYSGIP
+603 LSNEDLVSVLYSGIP

-636 FRTNDN
+636 LRTNDN

-657 QISSMYEEANGNPYS
+657 QISSMYEEAKGQPYS

>member
-1 MAANILTIGSKFN
+1 MAANVLTIGSKFN

-35 EEEMNKYE
+35 EEEINKYE

-55 TSDIEANKLY
+55 ISDIEANKLY

-102 MTKIQAAYAA
+102 MTKIQAAYSA

-123 RAKDPTMMF
+123 RAKDPTVMF

-181 KKELGNTYW
+181 KKALGNTYW
-190 RLKTEQGFTDTEAL
+190 QLKTEQGFTDTEAL
-204 DYMEKHPMF
+204 NYMEKHPMF

-263 KVNTGTTGTTRS
+263 KVNTGTTGETGSGNSTT
-275 GDSTANFNRFE
+275 NFNRFE
-286 RVSLPLNANN
+286 RVSLPSNVNN

-311 AQTLEDVNGIIES
+311 ARNLTYVNGIIES
-324 PETILQKKENAKEIE
+324 PETQVQKGENVEILKQLQEIE
-339 NLRKIEEEWG
+339 NEWG
-349 GIPTLA
+349 GIPTLT
-355 STDSRWSR
+355 SSDGMSPSS
-363 GGNPAKLLDSNGNEI
+363 AKLIDREGNEI
-378 PLEDIMGEKFTE
+378 PLESLLDESQKN
-390 LSDYGKKVMI
+390 LSDSQKKKLI
-400 GNKTKE
+400 RSKTRE
-406 LLKAAQEYD
+406 LVAAAHKYN
-415 RLNKKIKTFTKES
+415 RLSPKIKAFSRES
-428 KRIEE
+428 QRITD

-438 GNLIPND
+438 GTLIPDD
-445 PIESIKTG
+445 PIEGIKIG
-453 TQIAQNQSIQDND
+453 TQIAQNQSILDND

-478 NNILSNITNKLRL
+478 NNILSNLTNKLRL
-491 LTDNDISIDKATGG
+491 LTDNDVSIDKATGG

-512 NEEYEPITEDDYNTY
+512 NGKYEPITEDDYSTY

-561 GKEKVSFTWKGT
+561 GKENVSFTWKGT

-603 LNNEDLVSVLYSGIP
+603 LSNEDLVSVLYSGIP

-636 FRTNDN
+636 LRTNDN
-642 DIIKVVYKPSNNEIV
+642 DIIKVVYKPSTNKIV
-657 QISSMYEEANGNPYS
+657 QMSSMYDEASGQAHS
-672 STLRTST
+672 STLRSST

>member
-1 MAANILTIGSKFN
+1 MAANVLTIGSKFN

-102 MTKIQAAYAA
+102 MTKIQAAYSA

-123 RAKDPTMMF
+123 RAKDPTIMF

-181 KKELGNTYW
+181 KKALGNTYW
-190 RLKTEQGFTDTEAL
+190 QLKTEEGFTDTEAL
-204 DYMEKHPMF
+204 NYMENDPMF

-263 KVNTGTTGTTRS
+263 NVNTGKSGS
-275 GDSTANFNRFE
+275 GDSTPIFNRFE
-286 RVSLPLNANN
+286 RVLLPSNVNN

-311 AQTLEDVNGIIES
+311 ARNLTYVNGIIES
-324 PETILQKKENAKEIE
+324 PETQVQKGENVEILKQLQEIE
-339 NLRKIEEEWG
+339 NEWG
-349 GIPTLA
+349 GIPTLTSSDGMA
-355 STDSRWSR
+355 PSS
-363 GGNPAKLLDSNGNEI
+363 AKLIDREGNEI
-378 PLEDIMGEKFTE
+378 PLESLLDESQKN
-390 LSDYGKKVMI
+390 LSDSQKKKLI
-400 GNKTKE
+400 RSKTRE
-406 LLKAAQEYD
+406 LVAAAHKYN
-415 RLNKKIKTFTKES
+415 RLSPKIKAFSRES
-428 KRIEE
+428 QRITD

-438 GNLIPND
+438 GTLIPDD
-445 PIESIKTG
+445 PIEGIKIG
-453 TQIAQNQSIQDND
+453 TQIAQNQSILDND

-512 NEEYEPITEDDYNTY
+512 NGE
-527 LADKDGN
+527 
-534 IDLSNFTLGFNFK
+534 
-547 ALRNGNGIILTKND
+547 
-561 GKEKVSFTWKGT
+561 
-573 NESNFSR
+573 
-580 ELEISDKFTRSFD
+580 
-593 NDTKPININD
+593 
-603 LNNEDLVSVLYSGIP
+603 
-618 ESIKSTGK
+618 
-626 SLGNGLYGYT
+626 
-636 FRTNDN
+636 
-642 DIIKVVYKPSNNEIV
+642 
-657 QISSMYEEANGNPYS
+657 
-672 STLRTST
+672 
-679 LMMSALNLLE
+679 
-689 SVTGSISKQK
+689 

>member
-1 MAANILTIGSKFN
+1 MAANVLTIGSKFN

-123 RAKDPTMMF
+123 RAKDPTIMF

-165 RAGAAA
+165 RAGASA

-181 KKELGNTYW
+181 KKALGNTYW
-190 RLKTEQGFTDTEAL
+190 QLKTEEGFTDTEAL
-204 DYMEKHPMF
+204 NYMENDPMF

-263 KVNTGTTGTTRS
+263 KVNTGTTGSGNSTT
-275 GDSTANFNRFE
+275 NFNRFE
-286 RVSLPLNANN
+286 RVLLPSNVNN

-311 AQTLEDVNGIIES
+311 ARNLTYVNGVIES
-324 PETILQKKENAKEIE
+324 PETQVQKGENVEILKQLQEIE
-339 NLRKIEEEWG
+339 NEWG
-349 GIPTLA
+349 GIPTLTSSDGMA
-355 STDSRWSR
+355 PSS
-363 GGNPAKLLDSNGNEI
+363 AKLIDREGNEI
-378 PLEDIMGEKFTE
+378 PLESLLDESQKN
-390 LSDYGKKVMI
+390 LSDSQKKKLI
-400 GNKTKE
+400 RSKTRE
-406 LLKAAQEYD
+406 LVAAAHKYN
-415 RLNKKIKTFTKES
+415 RLSPKIKAFSRES
-428 KRIEE
+428 QRITD

-438 GNLIPND
+438 GTLIPDD
-445 PIESIKTG
+445 PIEGIKIG

-512 NEEYEPITEDDYNTY
+512 NGEYEPITEDDYSTY

-561 GKEKVSFTWKGT
+561 GKENVSFTWKGT

-603 LNNEDLVSVLYSGIP
+603 LSNEDLVSVLRSGIP

-626 SLGNGLYGYT
+626 SLSNGLYGYT
-636 FRTNDN
+636 LRTNDN

>member
-1 MAANILTIGSKFN
+1 MAANVLTIGSKFN

-165 RAGAAA
+165 RAGASA

-190 RLKTEQGFTDTEAL
+190 RLKTEEGFTDTEAL
-204 DYMEKHPMF
+204 DYMENHPMF

-255 DFKPVVNV
+255 DFKPVINV
-263 KVNTGTTGTTRS
+263 KVNTGTTGSGNPTT
-275 GDSTANFNRFE
+275 NFNRFE
-286 RVSLPLNANN
+286 RVSLPSNVDN
-296 ASTRELKGKISDAEF
+296 ASTRELKGKISDVEF

-324 PETILQKKENAKEIE
+324 PETILQKKENAEEIE
-339 NLRKIEEEWG
+339 RLRKIEEEWG

-355 STDSRWSR
+355 SADSRWSR
-363 GGNPAKLLDSNGNEI
+363 SGSPAKLLDSNGNEI
-378 PLEDIMGEKFTE
+378 PLEDIMGEKFME

-415 RLNKKIKTFTKES
+415 RLNKKIKSFTKES

-438 GNLIPND
+438 GTLIPDD

-478 NNILSNITNKLRL
+478 NNILSNLTNKLRL
-491 LTDNDISIDKATGG
+491 LTDNDISIEKATGG

-561 GKEKVSFTWKGT
+561 GKENVSFTWKGT

-603 LNNEDLVSVLYSGIP
+603 LNNEDLVSVLRSGIP

-636 FRTNDN
+636 LRTNDN

>member
-1 MAANILTIGSKFN
+1 MAANVLTIGSKFN
-14 PLSFDEMAKPLIM
+14 PLSFDEIAKPLIM

-204 DYMEKHPMF
+204 DYMENHPMF

-263 KVNTGTTGTTRS
+263 KVNTGTTGSGNPTT
-275 GDSTANFNRFE
+275 NFNRFE
-286 RVSLPLNANN
+286 RVSLPSNVDN
-296 ASTRELKGKISDAEF
+296 ASTRELKEKISDVEF

-324 PETILQKKENAKEIE
+324 PETQVQKGENVEILKQLQEIE
-339 NLRKIEEEWG
+339 NEWG
-349 GIPTLA
+349 GIPTLTSSDGMA
-355 STDSRWSR
+355 PSS
-363 GGNPAKLLDSNGNEI
+363 AKLIDREGNEI
-378 PLEDIMGEKFTE
+378 PLESLLDESQKN
-390 LSDYGKKVMI
+390 LSDSQKKKLI
-400 GNKTKE
+400 RSKTRE
-406 LLKAAQEYD
+406 LVAAAHKYN
-415 RLNKKIKTFTKES
+415 RLSPKIKAFSRES
-428 KRIEE
+428 QRITE

-438 GNLIPND
+438 GALIPND

-491 LTDNDISIDKATGG
+491 LTNNDISIEKATGG

-561 GKEKVSFTWKGT
+561 GKENVSFTWKGT

-636 FRTNDN
+636 LRTNDN

>member
-1 MAANILTIGSKFN
+1 MAANVLTIGSKFN

-181 KKELGNTYW
+181 KKALGNTYW
-190 RLKTEQGFTDTEAL
+190 QLKTEQGFTDTEAL
-204 DYMEKHPMF
+204 NYMEKHPMF

-229 SPADQEIASKSIIN
+229 SPVDQEIASKSIIN

-263 KVNTGTTGTTRS
+263 KVNTGTTRS
-275 GDSTANFNRFE
+275 GDSTTNFNRFE
-286 RVSLPLNANN
+286 RVSLPSDVNDV
-296 ASTRELKGKISDAEF
+296 STRELKGKISDVDF

-324 PETILQKKENAKEIE
+324 PETILQKKENAEEIE

-349 GIPTLA
+349 GIPTLVSA
-355 STDSRWSR
+355 DSRWSKS
-363 GGNPAKLLDSNGNEI
+363 GNPAKLLDSNGNEI

-400 GNKTKE
+400 GNKAKE

-438 GNLIPND
+438 SALIPDD
-445 PIESIKTG
+445 PIESIKIG
-453 TQIAQNQSIQDND
+453 TQIEQNQSIQDND

-491 LTDNDISIDKATGG
+491 LTDNDTSIDKATGG

-512 NEEYEPITEDDYNTY
+512 NGKYEPITDDDYSTY
-527 LADKDGN
+527 LEDKDGN

-561 GKEKVSFTWKGT
+561 GKENVSFTWKGT

-593 NDTKPININD
+593 NGTKPININD

-618 ESIKSTGK
+618 DSIKSTGK

-636 FRTNDN
+636 LRTNDN

>member
-1 MAANILTIGSKFN
+1 MAANVLTIGSKFN

-35 EEEMNKYE
+35 EEEINKYE

-55 TSDIEANKLY
+55 ISDIEANKLY

-102 MTKIQAAYAA
+102 MTKIQAAYSA

-123 RAKDPTMMF
+123 RAKDPTVMF

-181 KKELGNTYW
+181 KKALGNTYW
-190 RLKTEQGFTDTEAL
+190 QLKTEQGFTDTEAL
-204 DYMEKHPMF
+204 NYMEKHPMF

-263 KVNTGTTGTTRS
+263 KVNTGTTGETGSGNSTT
-275 GDSTANFNRFE
+275 NFNRFE
-286 RVSLPLNANN
+286 RVSLPSNVNN

-311 AQTLEDVNGIIES
+311 ARNLTYVNGIIES
-324 PETILQKKENAKEIE
+324 PETQVQKGENVEILKQLQEIE
-339 NLRKIEEEWG
+339 NEWG
-349 GIPTLA
+349 GIPTLT
-355 STDSRWSR
+355 SSDGMSPSS
-363 GGNPAKLLDSNGNEI
+363 AKLIDREGNEI
-378 PLEDIMGEKFTE
+378 PLESLLDESQKN
-390 LSDYGKKVMI
+390 LSDSQKKKLI
-400 GNKTKE
+400 RSKTRE
-406 LLKAAQEYD
+406 LVAAAHKYN
-415 RLNKKIKTFTKES
+415 RLSPKIKAFSRES
-428 KRIEE
+428 QRITD

-438 GNLIPND
+438 GTLIPDD
-445 PIESIKTG
+445 PIEGIKIG
-453 TQIAQNQSIQDND
+453 TQIAQNQSILDND

-491 LTDNDISIDKATGG
+491 LTNNDVSIDKATGG

-512 NEEYEPITEDDYNTY
+512 NGKYEPITEDDYSTY

-561 GKEKVSFTWKGT
+561 GKENVSFTWKGT

-603 LNNEDLVSVLYSGIP
+603 LSNEDLVSVLYSGIP

-636 FRTNDN
+636 LRTNDN
-642 DIIKVVYKPSNNEIV
+642 DIIKVVYKPSTNEIV
-657 QISSMYEEANGNPYS
+657 QMSSMYDEASGQAHS
-672 STLRTST
+672 STLRSST

>member
-1 MAANILTIGSKFN
+1 MAANVLTIGSKFN

-43 EQGDVIGSLINP
+43 EQGDVIGGLINP

-181 KKELGNTYW
+181 KKALGNTYW
-190 RLKTEQGFTDTEAL
+190 QLKTEQGFTDTEAL
-204 DYMEKHPMF
+204 NYMEKHPMF

-229 SPADQEIASKSIIN
+229 SPVDQEIASKSIIN

-263 KVNTGTTGTTRS
+263 KVNTGTTRS
-275 GDSTANFNRFE
+275 GDSTTNFNRFE
-286 RVSLPLNANN
+286 RVSLPSDVNN
-296 ASTRELKGKISDAEF
+296 ASTRELKGKISDVDF

-324 PETILQKKENAKEIE
+324 PETILQKKENAEEIE

-355 STDSRWSR
+355 SADSRWSKS
-363 GGNPAKLLDSNGNEI
+363 GNPAKLLDSNGNEI

-400 GNKTKE
+400 GNKAKE

-438 GNLIPND
+438 SALIPDD
-445 PIESIKTG
+445 PIESIKIG
-453 TQIAQNQSIQDND
+453 TQIEQNQFIKDND

-491 LTDNDISIDKATGG
+491 LTDNDTSIDKATGG

-512 NEEYEPITEDDYNTY
+512 NGKYEPITDDDYSTY

-561 GKEKVSFTWKGT
+561 GKENVSFTWKGT

-593 NDTKPININD
+593 NGTKPININD

-636 FRTNDN
+636 LRTNDN

>member
-1 MAANILTIGSKFN
+1 MAANVLTIGSKFN

-55 TSDIEANKLY
+55 ISDIEANKLY

-102 MTKIQAAYAA
+102 MTKIQAAYSA

-132 SRNANYESL
+132 SRDANYESL

-181 KKELGNTYW
+181 KKALGNTYW
-190 RLKTEQGFTDTEAL
+190 QLKTDQGFTDTEAL
-204 DYMEKHPMF
+204 NYMEKDPMF

-229 SPADQEIASKSIIN
+229 SPVDQEIASKSIIN

-263 KVNTGTTGTTRS
+263 KVNTGTTGKTGS
-275 GDSTANFNRFE
+275 GDSTTNFNRFE
-286 RVSLPLNANN
+286 RVSLPSDVND
-296 ASTRELKGKISDAEF
+296 ASTRELKGKISDVEF

-324 PETILQKKENAKEIE
+324 PETILQKKENAEEIE
-339 NLRKIEEEWG
+339 RLRKIEEEWG

-355 STDSRWSR
+355 SNDPKWNRSDSQ
-363 GGNPAKLLDSNGNEI
+363 AKLLDSNGNEI

-438 GNLIPND
+438 GNLIPDD

-453 TQIAQNQSIQDND
+453 TQIAQNQSIKDND
-466 VITFNTTSESER
+466 VIVFNTTSESER

-491 LTDNDISIDKATGG
+491 LTNNDISIEKATGG

-561 GKEKVSFTWKGT
+561 GKENVSFTWKGT

-593 NDTKPININD
+593 NGTKPININD

-636 FRTNDN
+636 LRTNDN

>member
-1 MAANILTIGSKFN
+1 MAANVLTIGSKFN

-35 EEEMNKYE
+35 EEEINKYE

-55 TSDIEANKLY
+55 ISDIEANKLY

-102 MTKIQAAYAA
+102 MTKIQAAYSA

-123 RAKDPTMMF
+123 RAKDPTVMF

-181 KKELGNTYW
+181 KKALGNTYW
-190 RLKTEQGFTDTEAL
+190 QLKTEQGFTDTEAL
-204 DYMEKHPMF
+204 NYMEKHPMF

-263 KVNTGTTGTTRS
+263 KVNTGTTGS
-275 GDSTANFNRFE
+275 GDFTTNFNRFE
-286 RVSLPLNANN
+286 RVSLPSDVND
-296 ASTRELKGKISDAEF
+296 ASTRELKGKISDVEF

-324 PETILQKKENAKEIE
+324 PETILQKKENAEEIE
-339 NLRKIEEEWG
+339 RLRKIKEEWG

-355 STDSRWSR
+355 SNDPKWNRSDS
-363 GGNPAKLLDSNGNEI
+363 PAKLLDSNGNEI
-378 PLEDIMGEKFTE
+378 PLEDIIGEKFTE

-438 GNLIPND
+438 DTLIPDD
-445 PIESIKTG
+445 PIEGIKIG
-453 TQIAQNQSIQDND
+453 TQIAQNQSILDND

-478 NNILSNITNKLRL
+478 NNILSNLTNKLRL
-491 LTDNDISIDKATGG
+491 LTDNDVSIDKATGG

-512 NEEYEPITEDDYNTY
+512 NGKYEPITEDDYNTY

-561 GKEKVSFTWKGT
+561 GKENVSFTWKGT

-603 LNNEDLVSVLYSGIP
+603 LSNEDLVSVLYSGIP

-636 FRTNDN
+636 LRTNDN
-642 DIIKVVYKPSNNEIV
+642 DIIKVVYKPSTNEIV
-657 QISSMYEEANGNPYS
+657 QMSSMYDEASGQAHS
-672 STLRTST
+672 STLRSST

>member
-1 MAANILTIGSKFN
+1 MAANVLTIGSKFN
-14 PLSFDEMAKPLIM
+14 PLSFDEIAKPLIM

-43 EQGDVIGSLINP
+43 EQGDAIGSLINP

-102 MTKIQAAYAA
+102 MTKIQAAYSA

-123 RAKDPTMMF
+123 RAKDPTIMF

-255 DFKPVVNV
+255 DFKPVINV
-263 KVNTGTTGTTRS
+263 KVNTGTTGTTGS
-275 GDSTANFNRFE
+275 GDSTTNFNRFE
-286 RVSLPLNANN
+286 RVSLPSDVDND
-296 ASTRELKGKISDAEF
+296 STKELKEEVSDVEF

-378 PLEDIMGEKFTE
+378 PLEDIMGEKFIE

-445 PIESIKTG
+445 PIKSIKTG

-547 ALRNGNGIILTKND
+547 ALRNGNGITLTTND
-561 GKEKVSFTWKGT
+561 GKENVSFTWKGT

-636 FRTNDN
+636 LRTNDN

-657 QISSMYEEANGNPYS
+657 QISSMYEEANGNPHS

-679 LMMSALNLLE
+679 LMVSALNLLE

>member
-1 MAANILTIGSKFN
+1 MAANVLTIGSKFN

-181 KKELGNTYW
+181 KKALGNTYW
-190 RLKTEQGFTDTEAL
+190 QLKTEQGFTDTEAL
-204 DYMEKHPMF
+204 NYMEKHPMF

-229 SPADQEIASKSIIN
+229 SPVDQEIASKSIIN

-255 DFKPVVNV
+255 DFKPVINV
-263 KVNTGTTGTTRS
+263 KVNTGTTRS
-275 GDSTANFNRFE
+275 GDSTTNFNRFE
-286 RVSLPLNANN
+286 RVSLPSDVNDV
-296 ASTRELKGKISDAEF
+296 STRELKEKISDVDF

-324 PETILQKKENAKEIE
+324 PETILQKKENAEEIE

-355 STDSRWSR
+355 SADSRWSKS
-363 GGNPAKLLDSNGNEI
+363 GNPAKLLDSNGNEI

-400 GNKTKE
+400 GNKAKE

-438 GNLIPND
+438 GALIPDD
-445 PIESIKTG
+445 PIESIKIG

-491 LTDNDISIDKATGG
+491 LTDNDTSIDKATGG

-512 NEEYEPITEDDYNTY
+512 NGKYEPITDDDYSTY

-534 IDLSNFTLGFNFK
+534 IDLSNSTLGFNFK

-561 GKEKVSFTWKGT
+561 GKENVSFTWKGT

-636 FRTNDN
+636 LRTNDN

>member
-1 MAANILTIGSKFN
+1 MAANVLTIGSKFN
-14 PLSFDEMAKPLIM
+14 PLSFDELAKPLIM

-43 EQGDVIGSLINP
+43 EQGDAIGSLINP

-102 MTKIQAAYAA
+102 MTKIQAAYSA

-255 DFKPVVNV
+255 DFKPVINV
-263 KVNTGTTGTTRS
+263 KVNTGTTGSGNPTT
-275 GDSTANFNRFE
+275 NFNRFE

-561 GKEKVSFTWKGT
+561 GKENVSFTWKGT

-636 FRTNDN
+636 LRTNDN